1 MADIEAL
8 KDKIRDSGMKMT
20 SIAEKSGIVRETLYN
35 RLAGV
40 GDFTATEIV
49 GLTDTLRLSKAER
62 EQIFFNK
69 GLTTLNEK
77 GGT

>member
-1 MADIEAL
+1 MTDIELL
-8 KDKIRDSGMKMT
+8 KEKIKDSGMKMT

-35 RLAGV
+35 RLAGI

-62 EQIFFNK
+62 DKIFLSPKEN
-69 GLTTLNEK
+69 
-77 GGT
+77 